1 MDTRPLLVFE
11 LHIKYF
17 TVKESFDLNT
27 FLEDSL
33 NVLFE
38 YERGS
43 VDVLI
48 LDQISNDEVNRPYLV
63 VP

>member
-1 MDTRPLLVFE
+1 MDTRPLLIFE
-11 LHIKYF
+11 LHVEYL

-48 LDQISNDEVNRPYLV
+48 LDQISNNEVNRPYLV

>member
-11 LHIKYF
+11 LHVEYL

-43 VDVLI
+43 VDILV
-48 LDQISNDEVNRPYLV
+48 LDQISNDQVNGPYLV